1 MHQLWLCIS
10 VSFCSFFLI
19 QNENSLMYVDM
30 LDADECTYQ
39 DDSSDEDDSFEDNPE
54 DLASRISNV
63 FVEAIVKN
71 LGEN

>member
-10 VSFCSFFLI
+10 VSFCSFFDSERKL
-19 QNENSLMYVDM
+19 SYVDVDV

-39 DDSSDEDDSFEDNPE
+39 DDDSDEDDSFEDNPE
-54 DLASRISNV
+54 DLANRISNG